1 MLISDYLFYSMHT
14 SFQPRISVLC
24 SSSSYKMYNVKNI
37 IFQTKTKKMMIC
49 CFSGWNC
56 LMFRII
62 AGNCLIELNIFFR
75 IFYPLLDRDLLHKN
89 EKELITD

>member
-1 MLISDYLFYSMHT
+1 MFKFKLQDIQREEHYIANWNFMPKT
-14 SFQPRISVLC
+14 S
-24 SSSSYKMYNVKNI
+24 
-37 IFQTKTKKMMIC
+37 

-62 AGNCLIELNIFFR
+62 AGNCLNELFFFL

-89 EKELITD
+89 EIKLITD